1 MIAFEVN
8 DMTCGHCV
16 RAITEA
22 VHCADNGARVQVDLA
37 AHRVQIEPVAAQ
49 ASFERATRLRPAAG
63 RWWVRLALAAERA
76 GDERTARDAIGRV
89 APAALD
95 VDGLALRR
103 RLLAGAPGGVSG
115 R

>member
-22 VHCADNGARVQVDLA
+22 VHCADSGARVQVDLA

-49 ASFERATRLRPAAG
+49 ASTLLDAIQQAGYTPTLLAASEPGPAAG
-63 RWWVRLALAAERA
+63 HARGSSCGGGA
-76 GDERTARDAIGRV
+76 G
-89 APAALD
+89 
-95 VDGLALRR
+95 
-103 RLLAGAPGGVSG
+103 GGCGCGS

>member
-49 ASFERATRLRPAAG
+49 ASTL
-63 RWWVRLALAAERA
+63 L
-76 GDERTARDAIGRV
+76 DAIQQAGL
-89 APAALD
+89 PALSPRLVLELVLMALLFASL
-95 VDGLALRR
+95 VSSAMAVRFYNHAGLI
-103 RLLAGAPGGVSG
+103 
-115 R
+115 

>member
-49 ASFERATRLRPAAG
+49 ASALLHAIQQAGYTPTLLAASEPAIAAG
-63 RWWVRLALAAERA
+63 QARGSSCGGGA
-76 GDERTARDAIGRV
+76 G
-89 APAALD
+89 
-95 VDGLALRR
+95 
-103 RLLAGAPGGVSG
+103 GGCGCGS

>member
-22 VHCADNGARVQVDLA
+22 VHCADSGARVQVDLA

-49 ASFERATRLRPAAG
+49 ASTLLDAIQQAGYTPTLLAASEPGPAASEPGPAAG
-63 RWWVRLALAAERA
+63 HARGSTCGGGA
-76 GDERTARDAIGRV
+76 G
-89 APAALD
+89 
-95 VDGLALRR
+95 
-103 RLLAGAPGGVSG
+103 SG
-115 R
+115 CGCGSR

>member
-1 MIAFEVN
+1 MISFEVN

-22 VHCADNGARVQVDLA
+22 VQAADGGARVQVDLA

-49 ASFERATRLRPAAG
+49 A
-63 RWWVRLALAAERA
+63 
-76 GDERTARDAIGRV
+76 
-89 APAALD
+89 AALLHAIQEA
-95 VDGLALRR
+95 GYTPT
-103 RLLAGAPGGVSG
+103 LLSASEPATPSGQARGSSCGGGARGGCGCGS